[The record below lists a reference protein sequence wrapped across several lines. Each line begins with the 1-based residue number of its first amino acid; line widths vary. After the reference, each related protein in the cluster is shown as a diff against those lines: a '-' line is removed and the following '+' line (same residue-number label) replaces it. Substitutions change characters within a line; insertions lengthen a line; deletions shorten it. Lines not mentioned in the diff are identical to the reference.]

1 MISKRLCQHKISCYC
16 LLSQVIPGWWILTVC
31 PLLVADSMQNSVC
44 FADEGP
50 KGTSKEILPL
60 WFLLLGERK
69 ASLPW
74 ENQTLSKGRGSADHL
89 HQKPHLS
96 ANALLPAWS
105 TLQVALNKILSEP
118 ASLTTQCCGWLP
130 LDFYGVKAL
139 PNITAFWQQESSSR
153 HCFHLRIKRFNLAQS
168 PNSHQIPS
176 IFSMVSPSALKPS
189 LKFFTFWCRS

>member
-1 MISKRLCQHKISCYC
+1 MQPVSLLEELTISCRNVFWMLSLTLPLWSPKDFVSTNSRAIAC
-16 LLSQVIPGWWILTVC
+16 CPRSLLVDEYSVC

-74 ENQTLSKGRGSADHL
+74 ENQTLPKGRGSADHL

-96 ANALLPAWS
+96 ANALLPAWP

-118 ASLTTQCCGWLP
+118 ASLTTQSAVA
-130 LDFYGVKAL
+130 DFLWIFMGLKLYQTLLHFGNKKAAAG
-139 PNITAFWQQESSSR
+139 IAFTSR
-153 HCFHLRIKRFNLAQS
+153 
-168 PNSHQIPS
+168 
-176 IFSMVSPSALKPS
+176 
-189 LKFFTFWCRS
+189 